1 MKMKAGNG
9 RGVFGE
15 RATSR
20 RDGEPRGNPIR
31 GRGTLCRV
39 PNPMSATGM
48 KQDRDGSRRNKALR
62 G

>member
-9 RGVFGE
+9 RGIFVKM
-15 RATSR
+15 ATSR
-20 RDGEPRGNPIR
+20 RDGKLRSNPIR
-31 GRGTLCRV
+31 RRGTLCRV

-48 KQDRDGSRRNKALR
+48 KQDRDGSRRKKALR